1 MTLQEIIDM
10 DIDAVMKLNR
20 AELAKVTQTIAK
32 NVERRSKS
40 VAKHF
45 SQAPALRALEESGG
59 KITTR
64 GKNLNELRKDFVRG
78 VNFLTAKTSTVKGA
92 KEYKSRMEEIAT
104 GGLPMTPS
112 QEKEF
117 WSAVNKV
124 IEEAGG
130 REIIRQ
136 YGSDQIF
143 EKIRVEVLM
152 GEEIDPKRIIDAL
165 YEETAEQR
173 GFKYEP
179 LLSEFFEPEQ

>member
-1 MTLQEIIDM
+1 MTLQQIIDM

-20 AELAKVTQTIAK
+20 AELAKLTQTIAK

-45 SQAPALRALEESGG
+45 PQAPALKSFEKSGG

-64 GKNLNELRKDFVRG
+64 GKDINALRKDFVRG

-92 KEYKSRMEEIAT
+92 KEYKSRMEQIAT
-104 GGLPMTPS
+104 GGAPMTPS

-117 WSAVNKV
+117 WRALNQLTESV
-124 IEEAGG
+124 GG
-130 REIIRQ
+130 EIIHQ

-143 EKIRVEVLM
+143 EKIRIEVLT
-152 GEEIDPKRIIDAL
+152 GEGIDTSRIIDEL
-165 YEETAEQR
+165 YEETSEQR
-173 GFKYEP
+173 SFKYAP
-179 LLSEFFEPEQ
+179 LLSDFFEPQQ